1 MSTVI
6 DVKDLCKTYVVNK
19 KHNNVLKN
27 VNFHID
33 EGEMVAI
40 MGPSGSGKSTLLY
53 TVSGMDKMT
62 AGNVTFCGKELAN
75 LSDNEMADVRLD
87 DMGFIFQQMYM
98 MKNLTILDNIILPAV
113 KSNRN
118 HEKRSETEKHGRA
131 LMKKLGIEETA
142 DNDIN
147 EVSGGQL
154 QRACIC
160 RSMINNPKVIF
171 ADEPTGALNRTS
183 SDEVMCEMVKLNK
196 EGTTVML
203 VTHDVKVAAKCT
215 RVLYIVDG
223 NIQGEYNLGSYNK
236 PEELRDRERQLN
248 NWLME
253 MGW

>member
-1 MSTVI
+1 MSKVI
-6 DVKDLCKTYVVNK
+6 EVKDLCKTYVVNK
-19 KHNNVLKN
+19 KQNNVLKN
-27 VNFHID
+27 VNFSIE

-62 AGNVTFCGKELAN
+62 SGEVTFNQKN
-75 LSDNEMADVRLD
+75 LSKLNEDQMAEVRLD
-87 DMGFIFQQMYM
+87 EMGFIFQQMYM
-98 MKNLTILDNIILPAV
+98 MKNLSILDNIILPAV
-113 KSNRN
+113 KSKKNNESR
-118 HEKRSETEKHGRA
+118 KDTEIRGRKM
-131 LMKKLGIEETA
+131 MKKLGIEDTA

-183 SDEVMCEMVKLNK
+183 SDEVMNELVGLNS

-203 VTHDVKVAAKCT
+203 VTHDVKVAAKCMRT
-215 RVLYIVDG
+215 LYIVDG
-223 NIQGEYNLGSYNK
+223 NIQGEYNFGTRATS
-236 PEELRDRERQLN
+236 EDIRMRERSLN

>member
-1 MSTVI
+1 MSKVI

-19 KHNNVLKN
+19 KQNNVLRN
-27 VNFHID
+27 VSFSIED
-33 EGEMVAI
+33 GEMVGI

-53 TVSGMDKMT
+53 TVSGMDRMT
-62 AGNVTFCGKELAN
+62 AGSVSFDGKELSDLN
-75 LSDNEMADVRLD
+75 DNEMADVRLD

-98 MKNLTILDNIILPAV
+98 MKNLSILDNIILPAV
-113 KSNRN
+113 KSRKCRESRN
-118 HEKRSETEKHGRA
+118 DTEKRGRA
-131 LMKKLGIEETA
+131 LMRKLGIEETA

-171 ADEPTGALNRTS
+171 ADEPTGALNRTA
-183 SDEVMCEMVKLNK
+183 SDEVMDEMVGLNR
-196 EGTTVML
+196 EGTTIML
-203 VTHDVKVAAKCT
+203 VTHDVKVASRCS

-223 NIQGEYNLGSYNK
+223 NIQGEYKLGNFDGK
-236 PEELRDRERQLN
+236 ENLRDRERMLN
-248 NWLME
+248 NWLLE

>member
-1 MSTVI
+1 MNTI
-6 DVKDLCKTYVVNK
+6 LETKNLCKTYIINK
-19 KHNNVLKN
+19 RQNNVLKN
-27 VNFHID
+27 VNFSIV
-33 EGEMVAI
+33 EGEMVAV

-53 TVSGMDKMT
+53 SVSGMDKIT
-62 AGNVTFCGKELAN
+62 AGEVIFRGNNLSGLSAKELAD
-75 LSDNEMADVRLD
+75 LRLD
-87 DMGFIFQQMYM
+87 EMGFIFQQMYM
-98 MKNLTILDNIILPAV
+98 LKNLSVLDNIILPACQS
-113 KSNRN
+113 KKNTASRK
-118 HEKRSETEKHGRA
+118 EKVQSGQD
-131 LMKKLGIEETA
+131 LMRKLDIIDIA

-160 RSMINNPKVIF
+160 RSMINHPKIIF

-183 SDEVMCEMVKLNK
+183 SEDVMEELTKINK
-196 EGTTVML
+196 DGTTIML

-223 NIQGEYNLGSYNK
+223 NIKGEYNLDKYNSSS
-236 PEELRDRERQLN
+236 ELRERERSLN